1 GGWRLIA
8 ATIIVLSNLAAVA
21 VDFFY
26 LMLAQIF
33 GNPELADL
41 TTNLPLNIAT
51 TLVFI
56 ALACWISYRGMET
69 TKTVQYVLVGFQ
81 LLVLAWFSISAFSHV
96 ANGTAFDATAI
107 SPDWFNPFAVGSFSA
122 FAAGVS
128 LSIFIY
134 WGWDVTPGRAA
145 TITVLVIVIIY
156 MTVALAT
163 LSYAGVG
170 DTGLGTGNPEN
181 QGSIFA
187 VLAGPVMGPFAIL
200 MSLAILSSSAASL
213 QSTFVSPARTL
224 LSMGHYR
231 ALPQKF
237 GRISPT
243 YKSPSYATIA
253 SAIAAAAFYV
263 ITRTTS
269 ENALWDTITA
279 LGMMIC
285 FYYGITALAC
295 VWFFRAEAF
304 SGARAFFFKFL
315 APLLGGVILLVMFVK
330 TAYDSMDPAY
340 GSGSSIGGVGLVF
353 ILGMGVLL
361 LGVVLMLVM
370 AKLRPEFFRG
380 QVLTRGH

>member
-1 GGWRLIA
+1 MA
-8 ATIIVLSNLAAVA
+8 
-21 VDFFY
+21 
-26 LMLAQIF
+26 
-33 GNPELADL
+33 
-41 TTNLPLNIAT
+41 
-51 TLVFI
+51 
-56 ALACWISYRGMET
+56 
-69 TKTVQYVLVGFQ
+69 
-81 LLVLAWFSISAFSHV
+81 AFSHV
-96 ANGTAFDATAI
+96 ANGTAFDATTI

-134 WGWDVTPGRAA
+134 WGWDVTLTMNEETRNPEKTPGRAA
-145 TITVLVIVIIY
+145 TVTVLVIVVIY
-156 MTVALAT
+156 MTVALST
-163 LSYAGVG
+163 LAFAGIG
-170 DTGLGTGNPEN
+170 EEGLGAGNPEN

-224 LSMGHYR
+224 LAMGHYT
-231 ALPQKF
+231 ALPHKF
-237 GRISPT
+237 GRVSPK

-253 SAIAAAAFYV
+253 AAVAAAAFYV

-315 APLLGGVILLVMFVK
+315 APLLGGIILLVMFFK
-330 TAYDSMDPAY
+330 TAYDSMDPEY
-340 GSGSSIGGVGLVF
+340 GSGSSVGGLGLVF
-353 ILGMGVLL
+353 ILGMGVIL

-370 AKLRPEFFRG
+370 SRIRPEFFKG
-380 QVLTRGH
+380 QVIAKGN

>member
-1 GGWRLIA
+1 MSSSA
-8 ATIIVLSNLAAVA
+8 
-21 VDFFY
+21 
-26 LMLAQIF
+26 
-33 GNPELADL
+33 
-41 TTNLPLNIAT
+41 
-51 TLVFI
+51 
-56 ALACWISYRGMET
+56 
-69 TKTVQYVLVGFQ
+69 FQ
-81 LLVLAWFSISAFSHV
+81 LLVLGWFAVAAFSHV

-107 SPDWFNPFAVGSFSA
+107 TPDWFNPFAVGSFSA

-128 LSIFIY
+128 LSIFVY
-134 WGWDVTPGRAA
+134 WGWDVTLTMNEETKNPEKTPGRAA
-145 TITVLVIVIIY
+145 TVTVLVIVLVY
-156 MTVALAT
+156 MTVSLAT
-163 LSYAGVG
+163 LSFAGIG
-170 DTGLGTGNPEN
+170 ETGLGAGNPEN

-231 ALPQKF
+231 ALPVKF
-237 GRISPT
+237 GRVSPS
-243 YKSPSYATIA
+243 YKSPSYATVA
-253 SAIAAAAFYV
+253 SAVAAAAFYV

-315 APLLGGVILLVMFVK
+315 APLLGGVILLVMFFK

-340 GSGSSIGGVGLVF
+340 GSGIVHRRRRPGLHPGHGRDPAGRGPHAGHGQAPAGILQGRDPDPGRLRRRAQRRSSSDASWKVSTLTNKLSEGDRPPLNENEVTACRTQRAS
-353 ILGMGVLL
+353 
-361 LGVVLMLVM
+361 
-370 AKLRPEFFRG
+370 AK
-380 QVLTRGH
+380 

>member
-1 GGWRLIA
+1 M
-8 ATIIVLSNLAAVA
+8 LSNLAAVA